1 MKEKIKEKAV
11 KILDFPEELVF
22 PRIVF
27 CGNKSVTIE
36 NYKAIIEYES
46 DRIRI
51 STSHFLFQMK
61 GKEFEI
67 QNITDDGLQING
79 IVTDVEFI
87 Y

>member
-27 CGNKSVTIE
+27 SGNKSVTVE

-46 DRIRI
+46 DSIRI
-51 STSHFLFQMK
+51 NTANFLLQMK

-67 QNITDDGLQING
+67 QNISDDVVQITG
-79 IVTDVEFI
+79 VITHVEFI